1 MSEWK
6 EYRIDELGKLGRGK
20 SKHRPRN
27 DASLFNGEYPFVQ
40 TGDIKAA
47 NFYLTEYSQ
56 TYTEKGLAQSKLW
69 KKGTLC
75 ITIAANIGETAILGL
90 DACFPDSIIGFTP
103 YENKSDV
110 RFIKYL
116 FDLLKIHFQS
126 ISQGTTQDNLS
137 QEKLLTIKFKAPDFQ
152 TQQKIANILGTYD
165 ELIEVNNERI
175 KILEETA
182 QSIYKE
188 WFVRFRFPN
197 YQDTEFIKGVPKG
210 WEIGKLGSLMKVN
223 CKNVKLTENEIIYYV
238 DISSVSTGR
247 VDNKT
252 LYNFSEAPGRA
263 KRVVQHEDII
273 FSTVR
278 PENKAYTM
286 ILNPENNLIVSTGFA
301 VLTPNESCFATFIYM
316 IISSNSFVDEMINKS
331 KGSAYPQVSFDDI
344 KNYNILIP
352 NSKLMNY
359 FDEIISPIFTQIET
373 LQQQNTELRQI
384 RDRLLPRLI
393 SGKMVV

>member
-252 LYNFSEAPGRA
+252 DRKS
-263 KRVVQHEDII
+263 VV
-273 FSTVR
+273 
-278 PENKAYTM
+278 
-286 ILNPENNLIVSTGFA
+286 
-301 VLTPNESCFATFIYM
+301 
-316 IISSNSFVDEMINKS
+316 
-331 KGSAYPQVSFDDI
+331 
-344 KNYNILIP
+344 
-352 NSKLMNY
+352 
-359 FDEIISPIFTQIET
+359 
-373 LQQQNTELRQI
+373 
-384 RDRLLPRLI
+384 
-393 SGKMVV
+393 